1 MAVGGSGVGGIGL
14 ASYDIGAYQDTSV
27 AVSDTPIT
35 EVVAATASSVSG
47 FRVDVSESVAAS
59 ASSVSG
65 HVTTASLTESASA
78 SATAV
83 SGTLTGASQTEVA
96 TASATAVSGF
106 TSSASLTETVSAS
119 ASAVSGF
126 TSGASQTET
135 ASATSSSS
143 SGVDVSFE
151 EFSSAS
157 SSAVT
162 GFNSSASLTESA
174 SASSSAI
181 SGTTTSTLLT
191 EVVSASASAVTGFQA
206 TASLT
211 EVVSASASAVSGQEV
226 SASLT
231 EVVSASSSAISGH
244 STGTL
249 ITNAASATATAGFTQ
264 TVAGLL
270 GVNMSESEA
279 RDEALPFKDLMKL
292 ADYGFVGD
300 DTGPVYD
307 TGVDFLPGDGKT
319 DNGGWPTDTSGLS
332 ATEFVRYEFAK
343 DLANNYRSGT
353 YHIFHDGTGTIG
365 IDGDASGLTSVTA
378 GEYTC
383 SVTPS
388 ASGVT
393 LKVYTSSAADPISNI
408 RFVHTDDVSSYLT
421 SPFNDDLI
429 QAHDR
434 VSGNAVRMTNWQRIN
449 GQEETTWADR
459 PIKDGLQGTSKGV
472 AIEYLVDYCNTQ
484 ERDLWLNVPHKATD
498 AYVTSLSDYVRD
510 NLDTGLKCYVE
521 YSNET
526 WNDEHTQ
533 HDYCDAQAALDQ
545 ARFQSGGWNAD
556 HGGHY
561 FASAR
566 AVECFD
572 LFYTSFG
579 SGASTR
585 LRRVISGDASDTSV
599 ATRMLSF
606 ESAAAKVDVLA
617 IAPMFGARFGD
628 ADAQTVID
636 NNWSVATLNT
646 NVSNDINDAAGVTRL
661 QVQDHK
667 TVATNN
673 SVPTLNCYYAGQGL
687 EPVGSYQFNSFLTN
701 LFLDLNESSDMGTLY
716 TDYFDMLV
724 AEGVDVAVLSPVIGS
739 WDPHAN
745 TLLRYYGDSAPKQDS
760 VEAQRASESVDSGPQ
775 VAIGGQATASSNAVN
790 GVGDNTNQSETA
802 SAASSAASGVDIQ
815 TTEVVS
821 STASTVSGVDLQIT
835 EAASSTATAVGDA
848 LVVNASEVTEVVTA
862 TAGASSGFEVRL
874 SEVVSASAS
883 VLGEAVGVNSGE
895 ATEFAIA
902 SSSAAS
908 SVAVTTE
915 SQASGAGSAISS
927 AQVELSEAVSAI
939 ASAFDGLDVEL
950 SEQVSAI
957 SSAFSDTD
965 VTNLVADITEVVTAT
980 ATATSTAVVSD
991 GVDSIED
998 FRRAMRVSAYQWAQ
1012 ANDVDFVFD
1021 NGVGHNPTTVDR
1033 TTLVWSW
1040 RPGDRDRLTTGDV
1053 WHRGSCRG
1061 TIMQPSLPAA
1071 GFSGNPVVARMQL
1084 AQSLVAHF
1092 RGQEHGDGYVLDES
1106 GLQTIPSAQ
1115 PMSAID
1121 VDIVWEYRERRRD
1134 LGYIGQMDGEGAVA
1148 AYNAWRS
1155 RWSDLTLNCTTY
1167 YDGVP
1172 PGLAL
1177 ELPAAVC
1184 SFSVSPGIP
1193 VSMHVTRHTGQIS
1206 VGLHYELETGVQ
1218 SAEQDADAIIAAF
1231 DSVSVGSVSFG
1242 VPQTTTVGRTAG
1254 GTWQVNVR
1262 LPFAFQEILTS

>member
-27 AVSDTPIT
+27 AVSDTPVT
-35 EVVAATASSVSG
+35 EVVVATASSFSG
-47 FRVDVSESVAAS
+47 FRVDVSESVAAT
-59 ASSVSG
+59 ASSASG
-65 HVTTASLTESASA
+65 HVTTASLTEFVSA

-143 SGVDVSFE
+143 SGFDVSLE

-162 GFNSSASLTESA
+162 GFTSSASLTESV

-181 SGTTTSTLLT
+181 SGTSTSTLVT
-191 EVVSASASAVTGFQA
+191 EVVSASASAVTGFQT
-206 TASLT
+206 TAILT

-231 EVVSASSSAISGH
+231 EVVSASASAVSGH
-244 STGTL
+244 TSGAL
-249 ITNAASATATAGFTQ
+249 ITNTAGATATAGFTS
-264 TVAGLL
+264 TIAGLL

-343 DLANNYRSGT
+343 DLTNNYKSGT
-353 YHIFHDGTGTIG
+353 YHIFHDGAGTIG
-365 IDGDASGLTSVTA
+365 VAGDASGLTAVTA

-393 LKVYTSSAADPISNI
+393 LKVYTSSAGNPINNI

-421 SPFNDDLI
+421 SPFNEDLI
-429 QAHDR
+429 QAHDS
-434 VSGNAVRMTNWQRIN
+434 VSGNAVRMANWQRIN

-510 NLDTGLKCYVE
+510 NLDAGLKCYVE

-526 WNDEHTQ
+526 WNDEYTQ

-579 SGASTR
+579 VNASTR
-585 LRRVISGDASDTSV
+585 LRRVISGDASDTAV
-599 ATRMLSF
+599 ATRMLTF
-606 ESAAAKVDVLA
+606 ENASAKVDVLA

-636 NNWSVATLNT
+636 NTWSVATLNT

-673 SVPTLNCYYAGQGL
+673 NVPVLNCYYAGQGL
-687 EPVGSYQFNSFLTN
+687 EPAGSYQFNSFLTN

-724 AEGVDVAVLSPVIGS
+724 EEGVDLAVLSPVIGS

-745 TLLRYYGDSAPKQDS
+745 TLLRYHGDTSPKRDS
-760 VEAQRASESVDSGPQ
+760 VAQWESSQASGPQ
-775 VAIGGQATASSNAVN
+775 VLIGGTATASSNAVN
-790 GVGDNTNQSETA
+790 GVGSNTNKTEVASGSA
-802 SAASSAASGVDIQ
+802 SAVSGLDVQ
-815 TTEVVS
+815 LTEVV
-821 STASTVSGVDLQIT
+821 
-835 EAASSTATAVGDA
+835 SSTATAVGDGVGVNA
-848 LVVNASEVTEVVTA
+848 SQVTEVVNASAGATSGLDIQLSESANASA
-862 TAGASSGFEVRL
+862 TAV
-874 SEVVSASAS
+874 
-883 VLGEAVGVNSGE
+883 GEGVGVNSGE
-895 ATEFAIA
+895 ATEFAT
-902 SSSAAS
+902 AAS
-908 SVAVTTE
+908 SATSSVAITSQ
-915 SQASGAGSAISS
+915 SQASGGAGAASS
-927 AQVELSEAVSAI
+927 AQAELSEAVSAI

-980 ATATSTAVVSD
+980 ASATSTTVVTD
-991 GVDSIED
+991 GVDTIED
-998 FRRAMRVSAYQWAQ
+998 FRKALRVSAYEWAQ

-1021 NGVGHNPTTVDR
+1021 NGVGHNPTTVNR

-1053 WHRGSCRG
+1053 WHSGSCRG
-1061 TIMQPSLPAA
+1061 TIMQPSLPAD
-1071 GFSGNPVVARMQL
+1071 GYSGNPVVARMQL

-1092 RGQEHGDGYVLDES
+1092 RGQEHGDGYILDES
-1106 GLQTIPSAQ
+1106 GLQTIPSPQ
-1115 PMSAID
+1115 PMSAIE
-1121 VDIVWEYRERRRD
+1121 VDIVWEYRERRKD
-1134 LGYIGQMDGEGAVA
+1134 LGYLGQMDGEGAVA